1 LNMSKSELDFFL
13 YLDRLR

>member
-1 LNMSKSELDFFL
+1 MSKSEPDFFL